1 MTITKRP
8 AWLTDR
14 HRSARRL
21 FRKLQSSEISMR
33 IVAVSFALLVASLAV
48 GPVFSQDSEYPYRSY
63 LTSPAELRV
72 IADKAE
78 ADLEPYVGAINEV
91 IDWADRE
98 WDYEVEKE
106 INCRSADNPRWI
118 DDRGTGIIYANAL
131 AYHLTGEE
139 KYAQQV
145 VDVIS
150 DLMSTVTAIPDDIQQ
165 CRLNFGWGTPEYVAA
180 AELIGEYW
188 DNMTCEG
195 PATTVYGDDR
205 LEEGDC
211 KRLFQNWL
219 VKNPYYIVSYAAS
232 AQSNWGAAAT
242 NTTMYIA
249 DYLWDRPEITLIHRH
264 PPGKLNGDNIALT
277 PAQAYEYAKQLM
289 LDRLNGLGV
298 EFDSSS
304 SCDYLSG
311 KQQDDEFPPV
321 KSQITEN
328 GVIAEDARREEH
340 CNIPFYNGEYQN
352 YPQIHINNT
361 VQQCELMLRRG
372 DPTCYDNISL
382 DDIPEYTFIGPDGEE
397 KVTHLYAGRGS
408 IERAINA
415 VIVDS
420 GTEWRHD
427 AALYVAYRY
436 YLLNSRFGLVPAWY
450 EELDRSGGCSQGV
463 CFGQLTHGF
472 ARDESP
478 TLPPVIAPP
487 SDDQ

>member
-1 MTITKRP
+1 MTRIKRP
-8 AWLTDR
+8 AWIT
-14 HRSARRL
+14 SAHTLSREP
-21 FRKLQSSEISMR
+21 FRKLQSGSWFVRIFTASIIF
-33 IVAVSFALLVASLAV
+33 IVAAAAV
-48 GPVFSQDSEYPYRSY
+48 RPVHAQESEYPYRGY
-63 LTSPAELRV
+63 LTTPAELRL

-78 ADLEPYVGAINEV
+78 AGLEPYARSVNEV
-91 IDWADRE
+91 IEWADRE
-98 WDYEVEKE
+98 WEYDIEEEVT
-106 INCRSADNPRWI
+106 CRGADNPRWI

-139 KYAQQV
+139 KYAEQV
-145 VDVIS
+145 ADVIH
-150 DLMSTVTAIPDDIQQ
+150 DIIRTVIVIPEDRQQ
-165 CRLNFGWGTPEYVAA
+165 CRLNFAWGTPEYVAA

-188 DNMTCEG
+188 QGMECEG
-195 PATTVYGDDR
+195 PATTIYGDDT

-211 KRLFQNWL
+211 RQLFQNWL

-242 NTTMYIA
+242 NTTMHIA
-249 DYLWDRPEITLIHRH
+249 DYLWDRPDFVLIHRH
-264 PPGKLNGDNIALT
+264 PPEKINGGNLELT
-277 PAQAYEYAKQLM
+277 PAQAYQYSKQLM
-289 LDRLNGLGV
+289 LNRLNGLGV

-311 KQQDDEFPPV
+311 RQQDDEFPPV

-328 GVIAEDARREEH
+328 GIIPEDARREEH
-340 CNIPFYNGEYQN
+340 CNIPYYNGEYQN
-352 YPQIHINNT
+352 YPQIHVNNT

-372 DPTCYDNISL
+372 DPSCYDNISL
-382 DDIPEYTFIGPDGEE
+382 DEIPEYTFVGPDGMQ
-397 KVTHLYAGRGS
+397 KLTHLYPGRGS

-427 AALYVAYRY
+427 AALFVAYRY
-436 YLLNSRFGLVPAWY
+436 YLFNSRFGLVPAWY

-478 TLPPVIAPP
+478 SLPPVIEPP
-487 SDDQ
+487 SDEE

>member
-1 MTITKRP
+1 MLRIKRL
-8 AWLTDR
+8 AWLR
-14 HRSARRL
+14 GRIPFPRQPFQSLLSASKSTPL
-21 FRKLQSSEISMR
+21 FAVG
-33 IVAVSFALLVASLAV
+33 IVLAAAALL
-48 GPVFSQDSEYPYRSY
+48 FSTTSAQGHGYPYRSY
-63 LTSPAELRV
+63 LTTPDELYV

-78 ADLEPYVGAINEV
+78 AGIEPYASAVKEV
-91 IDWADRE
+91 LNWAGRD
-98 WDYEVEKE
+98 WDYEIEAD
-106 INCRSADNPRWI
+106 ISCRGADNPRWI
-118 DDRGTGIIYANAL
+118 DDRGVGIIYSSAL

-139 KYAQQV
+139 KYAKRVLDLIQEIMRT
-145 VDVIS
+145 VI
-150 DLMSTVTAIPDDIQQ
+150 AIPDDRQQ

-188 DNMTCEG
+188 EGMTCEG
-195 PATTVYGDDR
+195 PATTIYGDDTF
-205 LEEGDC
+205 EDGDC

-249 DYLWDRPEITLIHRH
+249 DYLWDRPEIVLIHRH
-264 PPGKLNGDNIALT
+264 PPGKRNGNNVELS
-277 PAQAYEYAKQLM
+277 PAQAYQYSRQQL

-311 KQQDDEFPPV
+311 KQQDDNFPPV

-328 GVIAEDARREEH
+328 GIIPEDARREEH
-340 CNIPFYNGEYQN
+340 CNIPYYNGEYQN

-372 DPTCYDNISL
+372 DPSCYDNISY
-382 DDIPEYTFIGPDGEE
+382 DDIPDYRFVGPDGEE
-397 KVTHLYAGRGS
+397 KTTHLYPGRGS
-408 IERAINA
+408 VERAINA
-415 VIVDS
+415 IIVDS

-436 YLLNSRFGLVPAWY
+436 YLLHSRFGLVPSWY

-472 ARDESP
+472 ARDENPS
-478 TLPPVIAPP
+478 LPLTIKPP
-487 SDDQ
+487 GED

>member
-1 MTITKRP
+1 MTRIKRP
-8 AWLTDR
+8 AWLR
-14 HRSARRL
+14 REIFFLRQPFQSLRSAFRPTPL
-21 FRKLQSSEISMR
+21 F
-33 IVAVSFALLVASLAV
+33 LVALTLAAALTFGV
-48 GPVFSQDSEYPYRSY
+48 TGAQESGYPYRSY
-63 LTSPAELRV
+63 LTTPDELQAIAE
-72 IADKAE
+72 KAK
-78 ADLEPYVGAINEV
+78 AGIEPYASAVEEV
-91 IDWADRE
+91 LDWADRD
-98 WDYEVEKE
+98 WDYEIEAE
-106 INCRSADNPRWI
+106 ITCRGADNPRWI
-118 DDRGTGIIYANAL
+118 DDRGTGIIYASSL

-139 KYAQQV
+139 KYAERV
-145 VDVIS
+145 VDIIQEIMRMV
-150 DLMSTVTAIPDDIQQ
+150 VAIPDDRQQ

-188 DNMTCEG
+188 EGMTCEG
-195 PATTVYGDDR
+195 PANTTYGDAT
-205 LEEGDC
+205 LQEGDC

-219 VKNPYYIVSYAAS
+219 VKNPYYIVSYSAS

-249 DYLWDRPEITLIHRH
+249 DYLWDRPELALIHRH
-264 PPGKLNGDNIALT
+264 PLGKLNGDNIELS
-277 PAQAYEYAKQLM
+277 PAQAYHYSKEQL
-289 LDRLNGLGV
+289 LNRLNGFGV

-304 SCDYLSG
+304 SCDLLSG
-311 KQQDDEFPPV
+311 SQQDKDFTPV

-328 GVIAEDARREEH
+328 GVIPEDARREEH
-340 CNIPFYNGEYQN
+340 CNIPHYNGEYQN

-372 DPTCYDNISL
+372 DPSCYDNISL
-382 DDIPEYTFIGPDGEE
+382 DDIPDYRFVGPDGEE

-415 VIVDS
+415 IIIDS

-427 AALYVAYRY
+427 SALYVAYRY
-436 YLLNSRFGLVPAWY
+436 YLSHSRFGLVPAWY

-478 TLPPVIAPP
+478 SLPPTIEPP
-487 SDDQ
+487 SDD

>member
-1 MTITKRP
+1 MIRIKRL
-8 AWLTDR
+8 AWLRRTNFSLR
-14 HRSARRL
+14 QPFPSLRPIVRSVPL
-21 FRKLQSSEISMR
+21 FA
-33 IVAVSFALLVASLAV
+33 VATFLAAAALSFAAADAQED
-48 GPVFSQDSEYPYRSY
+48 GYPYRSY
-63 LTSPAELRV
+63 LTTPDELHV
-72 IADKAE
+72 IAEKAKTGI
-78 ADLEPYVGAINEV
+78 EPYASAVEEV
-91 IDWADRE
+91 LDWANRD
-98 WDYEVEKE
+98 WDYEIEEE
-106 INCRSADNPRWI
+106 ISCRGADNPRWI
-118 DDRGTGIIYANAL
+118 DDRGTGIIYASAL

-139 KYAQQV
+139 KYAEQV
-145 VDVIS
+145 VDVIREIIR
-150 DLMSTVTAIPDDIQQ
+150 TVIAIPDDRQQ
-165 CRLNFGWGTPEYVAA
+165 CRLNFAWGTPEYVAA

-188 DNMTCEG
+188 QGMTCEG
-195 PATTVYGDDR
+195 PSTTVYADEEM
-205 LEEGDC
+205 EEGEC

-249 DYLWDRPEITLIHRH
+249 DYLWDRPELVLTHRH
-264 PPGKLNGDNIALT
+264 PPGRNDGDHIDFT
-277 PAQAYEYAKQLM
+277 PAQAYQYSKEL
-289 LDRLNGLGV
+289 LLNRLNGFGV

-311 KQQDDEFPPV
+311 SQQDEDFEPV

-328 GVIAEDARREEH
+328 GIIPEDARREEH
-340 CNIPFYNGEYQN
+340 CNIPYYNGEYQN

-372 DPTCYDNISL
+372 DSSCYENISL
-382 DDIPEYTFIGPDGEE
+382 DDIPDYRFIGPDGEE
-397 KVTHLYAGRGS
+397 KTTHLYAGRGS

-436 YLLNSRFGLVPAWY
+436 YLSNSRFGLVPAWF

-478 TLPPVIAPP
+478 SLPPTIDPP
-487 SDDQ
+487 SDD